1 MALGGQSQT
10 WFFSS
15 VFAAGRSMLNRD
27 WRSHLKKRAISVTLS
42 KNILALFSGGKSILP
57 QYGLSGKGP
66 EQRGEYPYP

>member
-1 MALGGQSQT
+1 
-10 WFFSS
+10 
-15 VFAAGRSMLNRD
+15 MLNRD